1 MTFVKK
7 LVGTSYFCPLV
18 VTLREIKI
26 LHKAENYFISNK
38 SPHLRNILQ
47 LLPSL
52 FFSCIKWVYTEL
64 CSVTSNF
71 FFFWSGYSIKK
82 YNPQSGISTRTKI
95 LLHALIKNCINLP
108 FIMIPEN
115 LLLLA
120 IKYELIS
127 IY

>member
-1 MTFVKK
+1 MTFVNR
-7 LVGTSYFCPLV
+7 LVGTSYFRPLI
-18 VTLREIKI
+18 VTLRKRKI
-26 LHKAENYFISNK
+26 PHKAENYFVSNK
-38 SPHLRNILQ
+38 SLHLRNILQ

-52 FFSCIKWVYTEL
+52 FFSCMKWVYTEL

-71 FFFWSGYSIKK
+71 FFFGLDNSIKK
-82 YNPQSGISTRTKI
+82 YNPKSGISTRTKI
-95 LLHALIKNCINLP
+95 LWHALIKNCINLP

-115 LLLLA
+115 LLLA